1 MKTITLG
8 KLLREK
14 DYWTYFYCSEKYQYY
29 MSTDFKYTV
38 KIKKSIVIRYL
49 NNELTNCPFQNLP
62 CNSYRALSLILDTN
76 EDS

>member
-14 DYWTYFYCSEKYQYY
+14 DYWTYFYRSEKYQYY
-29 MSTDFKYTV
+29 MSTDFKHVV

-49 NNELTNCPFQNLP
+49 DNELTNYPFRGVP
-62 CNSYRALSLILDTN
+62 CNSYRALSLLADTN
-76 EDS
+76 DGS